1 MGLKKHGFVV
11 TSMHRE
17 ADKAGG
23 NAITQTVAAP
33 WFRVFSELL
42 SQ

>member
-23 NAITQTVAAP
+23 NAITANGGSALVQ
-33 WFRVFSELL
+33 VFSELL